1 MAITKI
7 GNGVTDRLSGNSGT
21 TFDVSFT
28 GLGVAAG
35 DYVLLDMLVH
45 VAGAAAPNASG
56 ALDPANATNLVAWSA
71 SPTDAVSAGTWL
83 YKVPA
88 SPPGSITV
96 TFGTAREGNL
106 LWSIWRGVDA
116 TTALDAA
123 VGLSTGT
130 NGWAGSVGN
139 SINAPSVTTVTAG
152 AQVVAG
158 VHIGSGSEVVTA
170 PSGSTVLATG
180 GRRRGVLVDRGI
192 VASPGSSGIATYS
205 YVNGYRGRA
214 WQIAL
219 RPAVAGG
226 TPGAISGVS
235 TTSLTDPVARWTK
248 GTTRVSWHD
257 GANYGAVLPTATGHR
272 LFTNLN
278 SPSAGTVVDSRT
290 GSRPTVVQSTGW
302 LGILR
307 GHPTQSRFSSYNTA
321 SSYAALVTD
330 AVVPLTP
337 ANTDQSPIALT
348 RSPNGYLW
356 AAMVASNKVT
366 VTRSTDNGATWG
378 AAQDVVTGWSLFP
391 TGVVALSVTGTTVVL
406 LATGN
411 DGSGRAALS
420 IPQASASYAA
430 ASWTTE
436 TLPALASGAQS
447 DDHLSMTV
455 APDGRILAAAKTTN
469 AAANIQLLYLL
480 VRSTGGVWTSSNI
493 EVGPDDDGGTS
504 PGYTRPT
511 ITLTYDSVVVAY
523 GSIYSPQSLSYRT
536 TSLASPGTWSSRQT
550 LLTGPN
556 YWDSAQTPD
565 AAVVRAAR
573 GNFPILSHQVS
584 DGSIVLS
591 WMASGAPTAP
601 TIVYKVVGAPTS
613 SGFTV
618 AVKST
623 GAQSVRI
630 KSGSTYGT
638 SGSVDGDGW
647 AKSSITG
654 LAAATTAAYDI
665 EVTESDGYVAPLFTS
680 AGECKTLPAAGSQA
694 SFTFG
699 FGSCFDSLNGSLTS
713 PSSGSFGRLDAR
725 NPDLFFHLGDFTYAD
740 NTSSS
745 QASHRADLE
754 QVLGYSS
761 ALRSLVSTTPTVY
774 VKSDHDAGG
783 GNNSFPGAWTAGNRA
798 AALQVFPYNT
808 RPDSSGLYH
817 SIVVG
822 RVRFIF
828 TDTRYF
834 AVAGSTRLGATQKA
848 WFKAQLQ
855 EAEPVKIWVQEAAW
869 IDNQAAE
876 SGGDKWQDF
885 ASEKAELGAF
895 IASSAV
901 GEVVT
906 IHGDQH
912 AIAADNGTHNSWG
925 GFPSFA
931 AAPFR
936 NYTSIKTNAYTDW
949 SAGLYPNPVGAEAA
963 QYGMV
968 TVTDTGDDITLA
980 FRAYDTSNTQRVS
993 LDVVVD
999 TTPPESSG
1007 PKVITAPGVETAAT
1021 WSVITAP
1028 GVETPITSWGVITAP
1043 GVETALV

>member
-7 GNGVTDRLSGNSGT
+7 GNGVTDRLSGNAGT

-35 DYVLLDMLVH
+35 DYVVLDMLVH
-45 VAGAAAPNASG
+45 VTGAAAPDATG
-56 ALDPANATNLVAWSA
+56 ALAAANSTNLVAWS
-71 SPTDAVSAGTWL
+71 SSGTDAVTAGVWL
-83 YKVPA
+83 YKVP
-88 SPPGSITV
+88 SSVPGSVTV

-106 LWSIWRGVDA
+106 LWSIWRGADA

-130 NGWAGSVGN
+130 NGWAASVGN

-158 VHIGSGSEVVTA
+158 LHIGSGSEVVTA

-180 GRRRGVLVDRGI
+180 GRRRGVMVDRGV
-192 VASPGSSGIATYS
+192 VASPGSSGIATFS

-235 TTSLTDPVARWTK
+235 TSSLTDPVARWTK

-290 GSRPTVVQSTGW
+290 GSRPTVVQSAGW

-321 SSYAALVTD
+321 SAYAALVTD

-356 AAMVASNKVT
+356 AAMVAANKVT

-378 AAQDVVTGWSLFP
+378 AAQDVVTGWTLFP

-411 DGSGRAALS
+411 DGAGRAALS

-436 TLPALASGAQS
+436 TLPALASGAES

-469 AAANIQLLYLL
+469 GAANIQLLYLL

-493 EVGPDDDGGTS
+493 EVGPDDDGGTN

-511 ITLTYDSVVVAY
+511 ITLTYDQVVVAY
-523 GSIYSPQSLSYRT
+523 GSIYAPQSLSYRT

-584 DGSIVLS
+584 DGTIVLS

-601 TIVYKVVGAPTS
+601 TVVTKIVTGSTPGGY
-613 SGFTV
+613 TV
-618 AVKST
+618 SVKTT
-623 GAQSVRI
+623 GVQSVRARA
-630 KSGSTYGT
+630 GSVYGT
-638 SGSVDGDGW
+638 SGNVDSGGW
-647 AKSSITG
+647 CTSTLTG
-654 LAAATTAAYDI
+654 LALNTKPTYDLELTETDGFVSVVTAAGKGW
-665 EVTESDGYVAPLFTS
+665 S
-680 AGECKTLPAAGSQA
+680 LPAEGSPA
-694 SFTFG
+694 NWDFVV
-699 FGSCFDSLNGSLTS
+699 GSCFEDEPSLGLSNTGPFANMLAWDPDMAFFLGDMPYADLTS
-713 PSSGSFGRLDAR
+713 
-725 NPDLFFHLGDFTYAD
+725 T
-740 NTSSS
+740 S
-745 QASHRADLE
+745 QAVHRAATE
-754 QVLGYSS
+754 AMFAYSPALGNFT
-761 ALRSLVSTTPTVY
+761 ANVSTEVEQ
-774 VKSDHDAGG
+774 SDHCFGP
-783 GNNSFPGAWTAGNRA
+783 NNAFPGAWTPANHAAYQQVWGVRAGPDPVGFYRA
-798 AALQVFPYNT
+798 FT
-808 RPDSSGLYH
+808 
-817 SIVVG
+817 VG
-822 RVRFIF
+822 RVRVIM
-828 TDTRYF
+828 TDTRSF
-834 AVAGSTRLGATQKA
+834 AVPNVTRLGAAQKA
-848 WFKAQLQ
+848 WLKAEFERPEPMKLWFQ
-855 EAEPVKIWVQEAAW
+855 ESIWIGNTAL
-869 IDNQAAE
+869 E
-876 SGGDKWQDF
+876 SGGDKWQDIP
-885 ASEKAELGAF
+885 AERVELGQHWVDHG
-895 IASSAV
+895 V
-901 GEVVT
+901 GQLATVT
-906 IHGDQH
+906 GDQH
-912 AIAADNGTHNSWG
+912 ALGADNGSHNLWG
-925 GFPSFA
+925 GFPSFC

-936 NYTSIKTNAYTDW
+936 NNASLKTVSTADW
-949 SAGLYPNPVGAEAA
+949 SNGMYPTNPALGTPVA
-963 QYGMV
+963 QHGRGSITDDGETI
-968 TVTDTGDDITLA
+968 TVA
-980 FRAYDTSNTQRVS
+980 FRGYDTSNTLRVS
-993 LDVVVD
+993 MDVVAD